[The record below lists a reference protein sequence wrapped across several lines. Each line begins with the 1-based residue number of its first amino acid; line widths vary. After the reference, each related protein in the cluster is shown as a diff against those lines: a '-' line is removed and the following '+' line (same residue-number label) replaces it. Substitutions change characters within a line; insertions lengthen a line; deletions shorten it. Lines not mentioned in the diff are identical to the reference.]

1 MGIRK
6 NFISRKGLEI
16 SDNLIFAEDNRVGI
30 KTVSPSHTL
39 TVNGDVGVNEI
50 TVSDKIYLDG
60 EVEIDGSSGVIG
72 QYLVS
77 TGNGVSWQNV
87 PGLRTLSTV
96 IAEPNQT
103 IFNVS
108 YTPSSGVDVFVN
120 GARLSPS
127 DYIATNGT
135 TIEFI
140 VPCFGDENIDF
151 ISYSV
156 FGSSAPGISIQNNST
171 SVGDNLAIN
180 SIDFV
185 GFKDV
190 QLNQSGVG
198 VTVYNSTD
206 NVQYSGIVTA
216 LGGFISV
223 GNTTPVK
230 ISVAGNQLIFTVT
243 GIGSTSFTLA

>member
-1 MGIRK
+1 MGIKK
-6 NFISRKGLEI
+6 NFIARKGIEI
-16 SDNLIFAEDNRVGI
+16 SNNLIFAEENKVGI
-30 KTVSPSHTL
+30 NTATPAYTLDVS
-39 TVNGDVGVNEI
+39 GDVGVNDLNVTN
-50 TVSDKIYLDG
+50 TVTLNG
-60 EVEIDGSSGVIG
+60 QLLVDGSPGVIG

-77 TGNGVSWQNV
+77 TGSGLEWQNV
-87 PGLRTLSTV
+87 PGLRTLSSIT
-96 IAEPNQT
+96 ADPNQT

-127 DYIATNGT
+127 DYVATNGT
-135 TIEFI
+135 TVEFL
-140 VPCFGDENIDF
+140 VPCFGEENIDF

-156 FGSSAPGISIQNNST
+156 FGSSAPGISIQENS
-171 SVGDNLAIN
+171 VNLGSLFAVN

-190 QLNQSGVG
+190 ALNQSGIG
-198 VTVYNSTD
+198 VTVYNET
-206 NVQYSGIVTA
+206 NNMQYTGIVTA

-223 GNTTPVK
+223 GNTTPVT
-230 ISVAGNQLIFTVT
+230 INVVGNKLIFTVT